1 MKHEPLPPDAAEPLA
16 DYVPVVLQRTR
27 NDGWTAERQRTFL
40 TALAETGCISH
51 ACEATGITA
60 RSAYRLR
67 AHPDAR
73 AFALAWDQAL
83 LISVNRLL
91 TLAFERAA
99 RGTIREYWKN
109 GQLVGETRQ
118 PSEKLLTFL
127 LQHLKG
133 SWFGPKTVLT
143 KNDPGQGLEP
153 WLAGTL
159 AALTDTAVAADPLTA
174 RDYRPL
180 PPDEPVTPPPAEEE
194 DW

>member
-1 MKHEPLPPDAAEPLA
+1 MKHEPLPPDAAAPLT
-16 DYVPVVLQRTR
+16 DYAPVVLQRTR
-27 NDGWTAERQRTFL
+27 HDGWTAERQRTFL
-40 TALAETGCISH
+40 RALAETGCISE
-51 ACEATGITA
+51 ACGAAGITA

-73 AFALAWDQAL
+73 AFALAWEQAL
-83 LISVNRLL
+83 LLSTNRLL

-109 GQLVGETRQ
+109 GELVGETRQ

-143 KNDPGQGLEP
+143 KGDPGKGLEP
-153 WLAGTL
+153 SLARNL
-159 AALTDTAVAADPLTA
+159 AALTDSMVPADPLTT
-174 RDYRPL
+174 RDYRAA
-180 PPDEPVTPPPAEEE
+180 PPDEPVTPPDDDE

>member
-1 MKHEPLPPDAAEPLA
+1 MKHEPLPPDAAAPLA
-16 DYVPVVLQRTR
+16 NYVPVVLQRVR
-27 NDGWTAERQRTFL
+27 HDGWTAERQRTFL
-40 TALAETGCISH
+40 TALAETGCISE

-143 KNDPGQGLEP
+143 KNDPGNGLEP
-153 WLAGTL
+153 YLAGTL
-159 AALTDTAVAADPLTA
+159 AALTDAPVAADPLTT
-174 RDYRPL
+174 RDYRAL
-180 PPDEPVTPPPAEEE
+180 PPDQPVTPPGDDE

>member
-1 MKHEPLPPDAAEPLA
+1 MKHEPLPPDAAAPLA
-16 DYVPVVLQRTR
+16 NYVPVVLRRTR
-27 NDGWTAERQRTFL
+27 HDGWTAERQRTFL
-40 TALAETGCISH
+40 TALAETGCISE
-51 ACEATGITA
+51 ACEASGITA

-99 RGTIREYWKN
+99 RGTIREFWKN
-109 GQLVGETRQ
+109 GELVGETRQ

-133 SWFGPKTVLT
+133 SWFGPKSVLS
-143 KNDPGQGLEP
+143 KNDPGKGLEP
-153 WLAGTL
+153 CLAHTL
-159 AALTDTAVAADPLTA
+159 AALTDATVAADPLTT
-174 RDYRPL
+174 RDYRQP
-180 PPDEPVTPPPAEEE
+180 PPDHPVTPPRSDDE

>member
-1 MKHEPLPPDAAEPLA
+1 MKHEPLPPDAAVPLA
-16 DYVPVVLQRTR
+16 DYVPIVLRRTR
-27 NDGWTAERQRTFL
+27 HDGWTAERQRIFL
-40 TALAETGCISH
+40 NALAETGCISQ
-51 ACEATGITA
+51 ACETTGITA

-109 GQLVGETRQ
+109 GELVGETRQ

-133 SWFGPKTVLT
+133 SWFGPKTVLS
-143 KNDPGQGLEP
+143 KNDPGRGLEP
-153 WLAGTL
+153 CLAHTLAG
-159 AALTDTAVAADPLTA
+159 LTDAAVPADPLTT
-174 RDYRPL
+174 RDYRLL
-180 PPDEPVTPPPAEEE
+180 PPDHPVTPPRDDDE

>member
-1 MKHEPLPPDAAEPLA
+1 MMHEPLPPDAAVPLA
-16 DYVPVVLQRTR
+16 DYTPVVLRRTR
-27 NDGWTAERQRTFL
+27 HDGWTAERQRTFL
-40 TALAETGCISH
+40 TALAETGCISA
-51 ACEATGITA
+51 ACEASGITA

-73 AFALAWDQAL
+73 AFALAWEQAL
-83 LISVNRLL
+83 LLSTNRLL

-133 SWFGPKTVLT
+133 SWFGPKTVLS
-143 KNDPGQGLEP
+143 KSDPGRGLEP
-153 WLAGTL
+153 FLADTL
-159 AALTDTAVAADPLTA
+159 AALTDSAVPADPLTV
-174 RDYRPL
+174 RDYRAL
-180 PPDEPVTPPPAEEE
+180 PPDHPVAPPGDDE